1 MKTESTKGLLEQA
14 LANTL
19 QTTHG
24 TPALSVRDLEV
35 AYSAANGAAI
45 EGVCLEAKLGE
56 MILFVGPNG
65 GGKTTLLKAIA
76 GIVRPLRGAVSV
88 LGRDPYREL
97 WVRKLIAYVPQLKE
111 LSINA
116 PLTVR
121 DLVALG
127 RYPHLK
133 PLKRMNSHDEERIQ
147 ESLNAVKLEDIA
159 DRRLSELS
167 GGQLNRAV
175 IARALAQ
182 DAMIYLLDEPFE
194 SIDHPTE
201 RLIMEILAREKSRG
215 RLVIVT
221 EHHITDTK
229 EFDRAVLLNKRIIIE
244 GRPDEVFTEDNIRR
258 AYGIVKSA

>member
-1 MKTESTKGLLEQA
+1 MKSASIRELAEQA
-14 LANTL
+14 LVNNL
-19 QTTHG
+19 QARHG
-24 TPALSVRDLEV
+24 EPALSVRDLEV

-45 EGVCLEAKLGE
+45 EGVCLEARLGE

-76 GIVRPLRGAVSV
+76 GLVRPLRGAVSV

-97 WVRKLIAYVPQLKE
+97 RVRKLIAYVPQLKE
-111 LSINA
+111 LNINA

-133 PLKRMNSHDEERIQ
+133 PLRRMNSHDEEKIQ
-147 ESLNAVKLEDIA
+147 ESLKAVKLEDIT

-182 DAMIYLLDEPFE
+182 EAMIYLLDEPFE
-194 SIDHPTE
+194 SIDIPTE
-201 RLIMEILAREKSRG
+201 KLIMEILAREKRKG
-215 RLVIVT
+215 KLVIVT
-221 EHHITDTK
+221 EHHITDMGD
-229 EFDRAVLLNKRIIIE
+229 FDRAVLLNKRVIIE
-244 GRPDEVFTEDNIRR
+244 GRPNEVFTEDNIRR
-258 AYGIVKSA
+258 AYGIIKSA